1 MDGTPEYSLLARQKD
16 LSKVF
21 FLYTKP
27 HKIIKYN
34 CCCWWKIKDICIS
47 VHNVVLFFHRHLQ
60 SPLPRTLLSRESPPP
75 GGAPCPSVLHQ
86 CQNQDEAHW
95 PEPGPQPVHAASYHR
110 EQAAQQA
117 GRPRLR
123 HDQSYWGT
131 LLRPKCLIYM
141 MYNCFLLYYNYMI
154 FYISN
159 YILKYLIHVLF
170 EGNLRNLTVTCMS
183 KFYGNYGIF

>member
-16 LSKVF
+16 LSKVL

-60 SPLPRTLLSRESPPP
+60 SPLPRTLLTRESPPP

-95 PEPGPQPVHAASYHR
+95 PEPGPQSVHAAAHHR

-123 HDQSYWGT
+123 HDQSHWGT
-131 LLRPKCLIYM
+131 LFRPKMSYRVQLFFTIYS
-141 MYNCFLLYYNYMI
+141 YII
-154 FYISN
+154 FDISN
-159 YILKYLIHVLF
+159 NIFKYVMHAIF
-170 EGNLRNLTVTCMS
+170 EGNIRNPTVTFMNFV
-183 KFYGNYGIF
+183 KFYGNYGIL

>member
-1 MDGTPEYSLLARQKD
+1 M
-16 LSKVF
+16 
-21 FLYTKP
+21 
-27 HKIIKYN
+27 KYN
-34 CCCWWKIKDICIS
+34 CCCWLKIKDIYIS
-47 VHNVVLFFHRHLQ
+47 VHSVVLFVHRHLQ

-159 YILKYLIHVLF
+159 YIFKYLIHVLF

>member
-16 LSKVF
+16 LSKVFF

-47 VHNVVLFFHRHLQ
+47 VHSVVLFFHRHLQ

-95 PEPGPQPVHAASYHR
+95 PEPGPQPVHAAAHHR

-131 LLRPKCLIYM
+131 LLRPKMSY
-141 MYNCFLLYYNYMI
+141 LYDVQLFFI
-154 FYISN
+154 
-159 YILKYLIHVLF
+159 IL
-170 EGNLRNLTVTCMS
+170 
-183 KFYGNYGIF
+183 